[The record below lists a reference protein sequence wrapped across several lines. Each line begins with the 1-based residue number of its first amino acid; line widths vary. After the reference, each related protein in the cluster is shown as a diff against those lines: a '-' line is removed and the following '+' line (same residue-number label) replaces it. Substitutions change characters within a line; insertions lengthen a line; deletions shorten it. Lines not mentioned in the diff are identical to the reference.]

1 MAAKNRCGRNPA
13 AKYAILDLDG
23 TLLPGH
29 TSRHYLR
36 VLLDD
41 GTCDRQAGLSCL
53 EAIAQYAAAE
63 TAPPGLLDEIYR
75 LYALGM
81 KGASVAQA
89 RFAAEKTWRARRGML
104 FSFVP
109 ELLSLLRASGYRIH
123 LLSGNHDFP
132 VQEAAFD
139 LGLSGGHG
147 AVVEVADGR
156 FTGRL
161 LSAPGAA
168 GGKLAFVRC
177 LAEATGFDAE
187 NSLAIG
193 NSASDAEVFSC
204 VGKALVFEPD
214 AELRRLAA
222 GQSWHVVDRRTILRV
237 CARLTPRATAA

>member
-1 MAAKNRCGRNPA
+1 MNPA

-36 VLLDD
+36 VLVDD

-53 EAIAQYAAAE
+53 EAIDRFAAADK
-63 TAPPGLLDEIYR
+63 APPGLTEEIYR
-75 LYALGM
+75 LYALAM
-81 KGASVAQA
+81 KGASVEQA
-89 RFAAEKTWRARRGML
+89 RFAAQKTWRASRGKL

-109 ELLSLLRASGYRIH
+109 DLLSLLRASGRRIH

-132 VQEAAFD
+132 VQEAAID

-177 LAEATGFDAE
+177 LAEAAGFDAE

-204 VGKALVFEPD
+204 VGKAVAFEPD
-214 AELRRLAA
+214 AELRRLSA
-222 GQSWHVVDRRTILRV
+222 GQPWHLADRRTILGV
-237 CARLTPRATAA
+237 CARLAGHSVAA

>member
-1 MAAKNRCGRNPA
+1 MNCCAT
-13 AKYAILDLDG
+13 KYAILDLDG

-53 EAIAQYAAAE
+53 EAIDQLAGNE
-63 TAPPGLLDEIYR
+63 KAPLGLMNEIYR
-75 LYALGM
+75 LYALAM

-89 RFAAEKTWRARRGML
+89 RFAAEKTWRASRGKL

-132 VQEAAFD
+132 VQEAAID

-168 GGKLAFVRC
+168 GGKLSFVRC
-177 LAEATGFDAE
+177 LVEAAGFDAE
-187 NSLAIG
+187 NFLAIG
-193 NSASDAEVFSC
+193 NSASDAEIFSC
-204 VGKALVFEPD
+204 VGKAVAFEPD
-214 AELRRLAA
+214 AELRRLSA
-222 GQSWHVVDRRTILRV
+222 GQPWHVVDRRTILRV
-237 CARLTPRATAA
+237 CERVVAGAEAA

>member
-41 GTCDRQAGLSCL
+41 GACDRQAGLSCL

-63 TAPPGLLDEIYR
+63 KAPPGLLDEIYR
-75 LYALGM
+75 LYALAL

-109 ELLSLLRASGYRIH
+109 ELLSLLRASGCRIH

-168 GGKLAFVRC
+168 GGKLTFVRC
-177 LAEATGFDAE
+177 LADATGFDAE

-204 VGKALVFEPD
+204 VGKALAFEPD

-222 GQSWHVVDRRTILRV
+222 GRPWHVVDRRTILRV
-237 CARLTPRATAA
+237 CARLTARATAA

>member
-1 MAAKNRCGRNPA
+1 MNCAP
-13 AKYAILDLDG
+13 KYAILDLDG

-29 TSRHYLR
+29 TSVHYLR
-36 VLLDD
+36 VLVDD

-53 EAIAQYAAAE
+53 EAIAQYTAQE
-63 TAPPGLLDEIYR
+63 KAPPGLMDEIYR
-75 LYALGM
+75 LYALAM

-89 RFAAEKTWRARRGML
+89 RFAAAKTWRASRGKL

-109 ELLSLLRASGYRIH
+109 ELLSLLRANGYRIH

-132 VQEAAFD
+132 VQEAAID

-168 GGKLAFVRC
+168 GGKLSFVRC
-177 LAEATGFDAE
+177 LAEAAGFDPG
-187 NSLAIG
+187 NFLAIG
-193 NSASDAEVFSC
+193 NSASDAEIFAC
-204 VGKALVFEPD
+204 VGEAVAFEPD

-222 GQSWHVVDRRTILRV
+222 GQPWHVVDRRTILRV
-237 CARLTPRATAA
+237 CARLVAGPEAA

>member
-1 MAAKNRCGRNPA
+1 MNPA

-36 VLLDD
+36 VLVDD

-53 EAIAQYAAAE
+53 EAIDRFAAADK
-63 TAPPGLLDEIYR
+63 APPGLTEEIYR
-75 LYALGM
+75 LYALAM
-81 KGASVAQA
+81 KGASVEQA
-89 RFAAEKTWRARRGML
+89 RFAAQKTWRASRGKL

-109 ELLSLLRASGYRIH
+109 DLLSLLRASGRRIH

-132 VQEAAFD
+132 VQEAAID

-177 LAEATGFDAE
+177 LAEAAGFDAE

-204 VGKALVFEPD
+204 VGKAVAFEPD
-214 AELRRLAA
+214 AELRRLSA
-222 GQSWHVVDRRTILRV
+222 GQPWHLADRRTILGV
-237 CARLTPRATAA
+237 CARLAGHSAAA

>member
-1 MAAKNRCGRNPA
+1 MNRA
-13 AKYAILDLDG
+13 TKYAILDLDG

-36 VLLDD
+36 VLIDD
-41 GTCDRQAGLSCL
+41 GACDRQAGMSCL
-53 EAIAQYAAAE
+53 EAIGQFAAAE
-63 TAPPGLLDEIYR
+63 KPPPGLMAEIYR
-75 LYALGM
+75 LYALAM
-81 KGASVAQA
+81 KGTSVEQA
-89 RFAAEKTWRARRGML
+89 RFAAEKTWRASRGKL
-104 FSFVP
+104 FAFVP

-132 VQEAAFD
+132 VQEAAMD

-147 AVVEVADGR
+147 AVVEVAGGR

-177 LAEATGFDAE
+177 LAEAAAFDAE

-193 NSASDAEVFSC
+193 NSASDAEIFPC
-204 VGKALVFEPD
+204 VGKALAFEPD
-214 AELRRLAA
+214 AELRLLAA
-222 GQSWHVVDRRTILRV
+222 GQPWHLVDRRTILRV
-237 CARLTPRATAA
+237 CARLVARAAAA